1 MKSEA
6 HDKDEGVSRRD
17 FLSIAALATAALAGL
32 GILAGVFRFFKSDAR
47 YEEAASFK
55 IGKPENFPVG
65 TFKKLDDK
73 KVFIFSDDSGVYA
86 ISSVCTHLGCLVFE
100 TETGF
105 QCPCHGSKYTQA
117 GKVTSGPAPRGLP
130 WYEITQ
136 DVDGSLVV
144 DSSRE
149 VPAGTKN
156 RFS

>member
-1 MKSEA
+1 MTIS
-6 HDKDEGVSRRD
+6 
-17 FLSIAALATAALAGL
+17 ALATGALALL
-32 GILAGVFRFFKSDAR
+32 GIVAGVFRFFKSDAS
-47 YEEAASFK
+47 YEEARSFK

-65 TFKKLDDK
+65 TFRNIADK
-73 KVFIFSDDSGVYA
+73 KVFIVSDDAGVYA
-86 ISSVCTHLGCLVFE
+86 ISSVCTHLGCLVYE
-100 TETGF
+100 TDTGF
-105 QCPCHGSKYTQA
+105 QCPCHGSKYNQV
-117 GKVTSGPAPRGLP
+117 GKVISGPAPRGLP